1 METRELDYDLPA
13 SLIAKRPAPDR
24 SQARLLVLRRDGRI
38 EHRRFADLPRYLKS
52 GDMLVINN
60 TKVLPAR
67 ITGVRDDGTAMDIL
81 FVRERGD
88 GTWEVLSK
96 GTYTGRLRIHEDCE
110 IQLSEG
116 SSARFSGSC
125 DPIALMWKYGS
136 MPLPPYI
143 TRPPDE
149 ADRQTYQTV
158 YAAKEGSI
166 AAPTAGLHFTRDL
179 LDAIARKGV
188 NIQELTLHVGP
199 GTFRPIRAD
208 IIEEHA
214 MEEEYFEI
222 PTELVAQIRSVKASG
237 GRIVAVGTTTTR
249 SLEGYFSG
257 RYRNGSNFPVD
268 QSVSSHRRIDDG
280 TSAGRPHPGVISG
293 VTDIFICPGYTFRAI
308 DCLVTNFHLPRS
320 TPLALVSALAGTAK
334 ILSAYREAVAR
345 GYRFLSYGDAMLIL

>member
-1 METRELDYDLPA
+1 METRELDYHLPA
-13 SLIAKRPAPDR
+13 SLIAKRPLSDR
-24 SQARLLVLRRDGRI
+24 SQARLLVLRRDGRM
-38 EHRRFADLPRYLKS
+38 EHRRFVDLPRYLEA

-60 TKVLPAR
+60 TKVFPAR
-67 ITGVRDDGTAMDIL
+67 ITGVRDDGKVMDVL
-81 FVRERGD
+81 FVRERSD

-110 IQLSEG
+110 VHLSKG
-116 SSARFSGSC
+116 SSARFIGSS
-125 DPIALMWKYGS
+125 DPIQLMWKYGS

-158 YAAKEGSI
+158 YATKEGSV

-179 LDAIARKGV
+179 LDEIARKGV
-188 NIQELTLHVGP
+188 LVQQLTLHVGP

-208 IIEEHA
+208 VMEQHA

-222 PTELVAQIRSVKASG
+222 PADLIAKIRSVKASG

-257 RYRNGSNFPVD
+257 RYRNGSHP
-268 QSVSSHRRIDDG
+268 SVVLSESTHRRIEDDA
-280 TSAGRPHPGVISG
+280 TAERDHPDAIRG
-293 VTDIFICPGYTFRAI
+293 VTDIFIYPGYTFCAI
-308 DCLVTNFHLPRS
+308 DALVTNFHLPRS

-334 ILSAYREAVAR
+334 ILSAYREAVAH